1 MLQKCSNKQSTT
13 SMESEVFEKK
23 LKKKPK
29 RRTSGNFTHPNT
41 NITSYTEDAYQIY
54 SWCTMKSK

>member
-23 LKKKPK
+23 LKKKNPNEELLAISHIPIL
-29 RRTSGNFTHPNT
+29 TSPVTLKMHT
-41 NITSYTEDAYQIY
+41 
-54 SWCTMKSK
+54 KSTVGAL